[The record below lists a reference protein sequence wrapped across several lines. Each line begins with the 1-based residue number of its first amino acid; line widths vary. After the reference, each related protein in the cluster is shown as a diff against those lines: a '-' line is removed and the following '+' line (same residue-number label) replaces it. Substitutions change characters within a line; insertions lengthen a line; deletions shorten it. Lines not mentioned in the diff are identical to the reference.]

1 MWNSLVLFSFLFT
14 CAACRPGPGPRTF
27 QDWFWHS
34 CRQFPLVAESQASHL
49 PVCSV
54 CLLRAA
60 SKSFSVI
67 YLVKLFTHVSLVLVS
82 LVSFVCYFLEFS
94 SDFLFHRSAGGSVLL
109 PLLCWVVQF
118 LWPHPA
124 LSCSGTAPFLVVL
137 GE

>member
-1 MWNSLVLFSFLFT
+1 M
-14 CAACRPGPGPRTF
+14 
-27 QDWFWHS
+27 
-34 CRQFPLVAESQASHL
+34 AESQASHL

-67 YLVKLFTHVSLVLVS
+67 YLMKLFTHVSLVLVS

-118 LWPHPA
+118 LWPHPT